1 MDEVR
6 ILEIKQSVFKNN
18 DEQADKL
25 RRELKEKGVFLLNL
39 MSSPGA
45 GKTTTLK
52 ATIAALKDKVKIGIN
67 APKEVKVIRSEL
79 KDARQ
84 TNEQAA
90 HASGSAIAEL
100 LKQHR
105 QEEN

>member
-52 ATIAALKDKVKIGIN
+52 ATIAALKDKVKIGVME
-67 APKEVKVIRSEL
+67 AKENSRDGSQG
-79 KDARQ
+79 DS
-84 TNEQAA
+84 AA
-90 HASGSAIAEL
+90 HRRNVPPRRGNDTAGA
-100 LKQHR
+100 R
-105 QEEN
+105 RTRDRRC

>member
-1 MDEVR
+1 MLVVTRKTDESV
-6 ILEIKQSVFKNN
+6 IIADNIEITVLEI
-18 DEQADKL
+18 
-25 RRELKEKGVFLLNL
+25 G
-39 MSSPGA
+39 
-45 GKTTTLK
+45 
-52 ATIAALKDKVKIGIN
+52 KDKVKIGIN

-100 LKQHR
+100 LKQHK